1 MTDHLDERG
10 RKMSN
15 CKRAVSSQHSAF
27 SPRTLSAEG
36 RQRRGHGKG
45 QSENYFVVHWS
56 PALGSDRERASLLW
70 LGLRP
75 QEIWAE
81 QIPRPYFHPKTR
93 KNHAR
98 VGDPGYSRADEH
110 PIHAQKRRAM

>member
-1 MTDHLDERG
+1 MMSEG
-10 RKMSN
+10 KCQIARKHS
-15 CKRAVSSQHSAF
+15 AVSTQPTARRDLRHSAREH
-27 SPRTLSAEG
+27 SQLKS
-36 RQRRGHGKG
+36 RQRSGHGKR
-45 QSENYFVVHWS
+45 QSEDYFVVHWS

-93 KNHAR
+93 KNRSR
-98 VGDPGYSRADEH
+98 VGGPSTRAL
-110 PIHAQKRRAM
+110 KKTR

>member
-1 MTDHLDERG
+1 MMSEG
-10 RKMSN
+10 KCQIARKHSP
-15 CKRAVSSQHSAF
+15 VSTQHSAREH
-27 SPRTLSAEG
+27 SELKS
-36 RQRRGHGKG
+36 RQRSRHGKR

-81 QIPRPYFHPKTR
+81 QIPRPNSHPATR
-93 KNHAR
+93 KNRSR
-98 VGDPGYSRADEH
+98 VGGPSTRAL
-110 PIHAQKRRAM
+110 KKTR